1 MIKHNPEEDILE
13 DSEEL
18 IEADSERK
26 QLEKEF
32 KDAAYATIYSFVMK
46 FEELGLLTSVKYGAR
61 IKYKIS

>member
-32 KDAAYATIYSFVMK
+32 
-46 FEELGLLTSVKYGAR
+46 G
-61 IKYKIS
+61 IKI